1 MRKQHS
7 FIPIVLLLFT
17 GLILTCLGC
26 RNWMLIL
33 FIDVHVLPLPRVH
46 GPDFDYKW
54 VGVKKGN
61 VKAKYGDNSLF
72 ISGIE
77 NEGAREEYAH
87 TIIHIQMDIDKE
99 SGGDVKEHSHEQSQD
114 HEHGEG
120 EEHEHQ

>member
-1 MRKQHS
+1 MAKYLLQYLENPNKKAEDQSRREAYEKLPAKEKMNQLVEKVKKQY
-7 FIPIVLLLFT
+7 
-17 GLILTCLGC
+17 
-26 RNWMLIL
+26 
-33 FIDVHVLPLPRVH
+33 
-46 GPDFDYKW
+46 PDFDYKW